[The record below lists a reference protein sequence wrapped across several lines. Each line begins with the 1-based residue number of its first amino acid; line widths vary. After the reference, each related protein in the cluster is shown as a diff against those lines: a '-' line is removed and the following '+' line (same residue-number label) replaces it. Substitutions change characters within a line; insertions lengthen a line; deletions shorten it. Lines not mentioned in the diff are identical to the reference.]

1 VFWWSSG
8 MLGRLYSRFLTISSI
23 VIVVGTS
30 YLSESGDPIHSESLE
45 KQLGKPVA
53 VVSKLSIN
61 ELFSSHLIGATTVF
75 LNVWGRLVELVVF
88 IAGAWEMGVKT
99 NWQGTG
105 GCCFN
110 CSCFVSNP
118 WQTVEKGSNHSGQ

>member
-1 VFWWSSG
+1 
-8 MLGRLYSRFLTISSI
+8 MLGRLYSRFLTISSISLIGKCCQFKPGSRGLQTI

-75 LNVWGRLVELVVF
+75 LNV
-88 IAGAWEMGVKT
+88 
-99 NWQGTG
+99 
-105 GCCFN
+105 
-110 CSCFVSNP
+110 
-118 WQTVEKGSNHSGQ
+118 